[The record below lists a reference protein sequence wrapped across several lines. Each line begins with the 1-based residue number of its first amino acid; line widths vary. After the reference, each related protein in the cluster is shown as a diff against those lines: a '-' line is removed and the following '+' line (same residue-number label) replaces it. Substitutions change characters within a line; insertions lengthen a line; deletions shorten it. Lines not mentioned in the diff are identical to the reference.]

1 VRGEDS
7 AAAAVAVNKAARR
20 TSNLAIIPHDGAPGE
35 ILVLEDIE
43 KFEVGRGGAELG
55 QLDRRGCPWA
65 ACHAGH
71 CGDLDKG
78 LHRGVAEEVPRKLL
92 GVEALELLVEAEFD
106 HVDVLVE
113 VPLHQGIA
121 QLVAIRKG
129 RLCWGE
135 GSVGS
140 EGQPPSPFAVGV

>member
-55 QLDRRGCPWA
+55 L
-65 ACHAGH
+65 
-71 CGDLDKG
+71 
-78 LHRGVAEEVPRKLL
+78 KL
-92 GVEALELLVEAEFD
+92 
-106 HVDVLVE
+106 
-113 VPLHQGIA
+113 
-121 QLVAIRKG
+121 
-129 RLCWGE
+129 
-135 GSVGS
+135 
-140 EGQPPSPFAVGV
+140 